1 MSLKATWKCLLP
13 FSLLLGVVLFSM
25 NGRQTQRAISQETE
39 PPKPTPKYDYWQRIQ
54 DEVDD
59 LPNESF
65 EESVALLAS
74 LDLYL
79 HDHFGK
85 NQGRTEEDVLA
96 PVWEQVPVRR
106 TLSNSRFLKVLQ
118 QSDEAPGRIAHLK
131 DKLARALEEYE
142 KRYTKTWEMYL
153 ERHRKRPHSSSWAF
167 PGADNGCDPLKN
179 PTLPGQRLQVFSLL
193 LACSMSPDKEAA
205 ALCEKAIDIAFKQRK
220 ILLDPGF
227 PLGLKS
233 IFATR
238 ASLFNRRILAT
249 CLVRSK
255 GIEVEENFWDD
266 QIVKTYGAMRLS
278 WQTGNVRLDKTEYPV
293 VESHLKI
300 ATELSDDEFL
310 KLLHESGY
318 QQKN

>member
-25 NGRQTQRAISQETE
+25 NGRQTQRAISQGTE

-54 DEVDD
+54 DEVDH

-74 LDLYL
+74 LDLYVAL
-79 HDHFGK
+79 PFGS
-85 NQGRTEEDVLA
+85 GGVTLDVLPPPELDRYA
-96 PVWEQVPVRR
+96 VHMM
-106 TLSNSRFLKVLQ
+106 LSNSRFLKVVQ
-118 QSDEAPGRIAHLK
+118 QLHEAPERMDHIRK
-131 DKLARALEEYE
+131 TLAAELDEYE
-142 KRYTKTWEMYL
+142 KSYLKTLKIYRESL
-153 ERHRKRPHSSSWAF
+153 RKHPRSSSWGF

-220 ILLDPGF
+220 HLLESDV

-233 IFATR
+233 TFLSR

-249 CLVRSK
+249 CLVKSK
-255 GIEVEENFWDD
+255 GIDVDEDFWKA
-266 QIVKTYGAMRLS
+266 QLIRRYGASAYPGLWSSIRI
-278 WQTGNVRLDKTEYPV
+278 VDAEYPDV
-293 VESHLKI
+293 KSHLKI
-300 ATELSDDEFL
+300 ARELNDHEFL